1 MTVAQIATKT
11 IRLKVRPS
19 AYAWLD
25 KAAVEVNQVWN
36 WANATSAKAARP
48 FVGAPRWL
56 SGYDLNNL
64 SAGATEYFEHIGAD
78 TVQCI
83 NVEYAAKRKAAKRV
97 KLRWRKSR
105 GAKRSL
111 GWVPFKAANI
121 KRKGNAVRFSGKSF
135 PVYQSERLDGVKFR
149 QGCFAQDA
157 CGTWWLCI
165 AVTVQVAEV
174 PAPEWAVGID
184 PGIKDAA
191 VTSDGDRLRGNHYR
205 DAEHKIALAQKRGH
219 KRQAKL
225 IHRRIKN
232 RRNHQMNEFT
242 RRTVDQYQNI
252 FIDNVSST
260 KMVKTRMAK
269 GALDASWAKLKAQL
283 QYKGQ
288 QAGRRV
294 EVVNE
299 AFTTRACSQCGSL
312 SGPQGLRQL
321 FVRAWRC
328 SECETEH
335 DRDIN
340 SAINI
345 RQLGLM
351 REPPS
356 AGTRLPPSSAVLNS
370 AQEVAA

>member
-1 MTVAQIATKT
+1 MTATQTITKT

-19 AYAWLD
+19 AYAWLN

-56 SGYDLNNL
+56 SGYDLCSL

-78 TVQCI
+78 TIQCI

-97 KLRWRKSR
+97 RLRWRKSR

-111 GWVPFKAANI
+111 GWVPFKAASV
-121 KRKGNAVRFSGKSF
+121 KRKGNAVRFAGKSF
-135 PVYQSERLDGVKFR
+135 PIYQAERLDGVKFR
-149 QGCFAQDA
+149 QGCFAEDA

-165 AVTVQVAEV
+165 AVTMQVAEV

-205 DAEHKIALAQKRGH
+205 DAEQKLAQAQKRGH

-225 IHRRIKN
+225 ISRSIKN
-232 RRNHQMNEFT
+232 RRNHEMHEFT
-242 RRTVDQYQNI
+242 RGVVDRYQNI
-252 FIDNVSST
+252 FIGNVSST

-269 GALDASWAKLKAQL
+269 GALDSAWAKLKTQL

-299 AFTTRACSQCGSL
+299 AFTTRTCSQCGSL
-312 SGPQGLRQL
+312 SGPQGLRQVG
-321 FVRAWRC
+321 VRAWHC
-328 SECETEH
+328 EECGTSH

-340 SAINI
+340 AAVNI
-345 RQLGLM
+345 CRLGLM

-356 AGTRLPPSSAVLNS
+356 AGTRLPPSSVVGNDARK
-370 AQEVAA
+370 VAA